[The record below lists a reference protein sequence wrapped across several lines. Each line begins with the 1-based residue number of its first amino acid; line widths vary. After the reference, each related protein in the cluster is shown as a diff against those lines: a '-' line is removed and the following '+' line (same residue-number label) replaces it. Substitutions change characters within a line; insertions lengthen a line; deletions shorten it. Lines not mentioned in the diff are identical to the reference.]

1 MPRHKAAAAAL
12 VIDTPKHDTTT
23 GAGAAPLP
31 AAISIGLSLPLSIS
45 PPRPMAGAGASSP
58 SSLRA
63 TPGGFGRG
71 GSPVPPSPR
80 S

>member
-1 MPRHKAAAAAL
+1 MP
-12 VIDTPKHDTTT
+12 
-23 GAGAAPLP
+23 
-31 AAISIGLSLPLSIS
+31 AISITVSDKSERSLSPPLSIS
-45 PPRPMAGAGASSP
+45 PPLPMQAAAGAGASSP

-71 GSPVPPSPR
+71 GGSPVPPSPR